1 MTHILAL
8 EVFKLP
14 KPVQTNQNQNRNLN
28 SPQNQVSSMQAGGKY
43 CYKCQGEDW
52 DACTQDKNKV
62 LCGHDQGVCFVEMR
76 SQQGKPV
83 SKANLFL
90 HQTDSIETSEN
101 AKRN

>member
-1 MTHILAL
+1 
-8 EVFKLP
+8 
-14 KPVQTNQNQNRNLN
+14 
-28 SPQNQVSSMQAGGKY
+28 MQAGGKY

-83 SKANLFL
+83 SKITFFSGA
-90 HQTDSIETSEN
+90 TSDCN
-101 AKRN
+101 TYFGV

>member
-1 MTHILAL
+1 MPLIRNDRSISAL

-14 KPVQTNQNQNRNLN
+14 KPVQTNNNQENRNLN
-28 SPQNQVSSMQAGGKY
+28 SPQNQVSNMQAGGKY

-83 SKANLFL
+83 SQIDFP
-90 HQTDSIETSEN
+90 
-101 AKRN
+101 